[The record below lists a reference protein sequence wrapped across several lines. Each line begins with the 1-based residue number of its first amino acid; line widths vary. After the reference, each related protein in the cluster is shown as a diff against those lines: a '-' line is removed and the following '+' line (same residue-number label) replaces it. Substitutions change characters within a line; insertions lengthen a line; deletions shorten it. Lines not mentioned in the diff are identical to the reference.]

1 MTKDRIVMV
10 KRAKPKKV
18 RLPDG
23 RTFVARY
30 KRATKQRAA
39 PKGKRRQLGQRGRA
53 FKSAFGKVVK
63 LAKKVGKNK
72 TFRKVARN
80 VLQEVPGFIQ
90 GLSQKTKNKKI
101 KALLDNDYTRTGLD
115 LAAGYAIDKLK

>member
-1 MTKDRIVMV
+1 MAKDRIVMV

>member
-39 PKGKRRQLGQRGRA
+39 PKGKRRQLRG

-63 LAKKVGKNK
+63 FAKKVGRNK
-72 TFRKVARN
+72 TFRKIARN
-80 VLQEVPGFIQ
+80 VLEEAPGIIQ
-90 GLSQKTKNKKI
+90 GLSQKTKNK
-101 KALLDNDYTRTGLD
+101 
-115 LAAGYAIDKLK
+115 

>member
-1 MTKDRIVMV
+1 MKKDRIVMV
-10 KRAKPKKV
+10 KHAKPKKV

-23 RTFVARY
+23 RTFLARY
-30 KRATKQRAA
+30 KRATK
-39 PKGKRRQLGQRGRA
+39 GKRRQQGQRGRG

-80 VLQEVPGFIQ
+80 VLEEVPGFIQ